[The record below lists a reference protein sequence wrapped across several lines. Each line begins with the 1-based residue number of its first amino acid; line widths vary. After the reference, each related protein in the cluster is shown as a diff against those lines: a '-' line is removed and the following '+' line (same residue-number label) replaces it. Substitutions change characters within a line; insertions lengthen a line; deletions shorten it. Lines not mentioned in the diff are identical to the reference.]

1 MMPDRRRMRTTEE
14 ILAPVFGGNLDS
26 LPFPSWE
33 EFDLFRY
40 PGVLE
45 QGELTIEKLL
55 YYQQKSYL
63 NHPIKWEYSWPED
76 ELDRTKKKASQRNAE
91 HERIVAAKTGCRS
104 RQASPCG

>member
-1 MMPDRRRMRTTEE
+1 
-14 ILAPVFGGNLDS
+14 LAPVFGGNLDS